1 MLLSLQ
7 ACRGD
12 GLDDGVEVDSAADT
26 SSECSFPQH
35 LSVPVDTA
43 VMYATAP
50 GRLNSQHLLQLQLNW
65 FITLKSVIL
74 QSIAMLLIQRDVIR
88 CTKYT
93 KATTTGGERNLQ
105 LQGVDD
111 VSVKY

>member
-50 GRLNSQHLLQLQLNW
+50 GRLNSQHLLQLQLHW

-74 QSIAMLLIQRDVIR
+74 QSL
-88 CTKYT
+88 
-93 KATTTGGERNLQ
+93 
-105 LQGVDD
+105 
-111 VSVKY
+111 